1 MIRGT
6 SILNVNSA
14 IFGVTLGP
22 STPQIFMSVVQ
33 QVTLKPGCSQVD
45 VGDVESNLF
54 KTSNLAAVTQ
64 SSILKYISC

>member
-14 IFGVTLGP
+14 VFGGTFGP

-45 VGDVESNLF
+45 VGDMLSQICL
-54 KTSNLAAVTQ
+54 KQVTWPA
-64 SSILKYISC
+64 